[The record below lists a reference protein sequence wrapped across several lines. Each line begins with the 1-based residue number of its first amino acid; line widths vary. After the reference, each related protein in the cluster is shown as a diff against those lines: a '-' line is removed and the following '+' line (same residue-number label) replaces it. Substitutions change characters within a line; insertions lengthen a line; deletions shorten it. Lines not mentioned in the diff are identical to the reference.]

1 LKYKDWSNR
10 PDQVLLSQEVMEI
23 IEKAVNELA
32 VPCRVVF
39 HLRDVEGLTNPQV
52 AKVLSLSLAVV
63 KSRIHRTRLF

>member
-32 VPCRVVF
+32 VPA
-39 HLRDVEGLTNPQV
+39 GL
-52 AKVLSLSLAVV
+52 SS
-63 KSRIHRTRLF
+63 I